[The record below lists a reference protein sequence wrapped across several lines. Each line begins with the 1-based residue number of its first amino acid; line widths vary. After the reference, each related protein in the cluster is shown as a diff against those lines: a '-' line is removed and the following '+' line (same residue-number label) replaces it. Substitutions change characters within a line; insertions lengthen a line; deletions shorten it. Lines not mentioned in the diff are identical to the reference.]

1 MLSNVSR
8 TSFGLLVVMVV
19 GLLAGCGSAGEGGA
33 GGARGGSGAGR
44 TGAEAPL
51 PVAAWTVV
59 AETVVAERQWHGR
72 LEPLRVH
79 SVQAPR
85 AGRVAEVAVRD
96 GDSVRAGAVLVRME
110 APDLDARRVVL
121 AERLDFLASELE
133 RWRGLAA
140 TGAAGP
146 AEVAAAEL
154 RVLEVRDETGQI
166 DSFTESYLVRAPAS
180 GIVSGLAV
188 NPGANA
194 TNGQVL
200 LQVADADVHGVRLI
214 VPALETSFLE
224 SAASLSL
231 QDDRGGTFPIERV
244 VLTSDPHPAFARA
257 DLYVRGAT
265 GHRAVTVRYRAE
277 EELITVPW
285 TAVASDGE
293 VHWVAAIRAGEPERV
308 ERRRVVLGRAHAG
321 GIEVLDG
328 LAPGDRVIRFEPRS
342 IPDGRAVL
350 PRGAAPAGSS

>member
-1 MLSNVSR
+1 MPRFGAVVAR
-8 TSFGLLVVMVV
+8 TNFGLLTVLFI
-19 GLLAGCGSAGEGGA
+19 GLLAGCGSAGEGGVGGSRA
-33 GGARGGSGAGR
+33 GG
-44 TGAEAPL
+44 EAPL
-51 PVAAWTVV
+51 PVAAWTVT
-59 AETVVAERQWHGR
+59 AETVVVERQWHGR

-85 AGRVAEVAVRD
+85 AGRVAEVAIRD
-96 GDSVRAGAVLVRME
+96 GDSVRAGAVLIRME

-121 AERLDFLASELE
+121 AERLDFLVSELE
-133 RWRGLAA
+133 RWKTLAA

-146 AEVAAAEL
+146 AEVSAAEL
-154 RVLEVRDETGQI
+154 RVLEVRDETSQL

-180 GIVSGLAV
+180 GIVNGLAV

-194 TNGQVL
+194 TDGQVL
-200 LQVADADVHGVRLI
+200 LQVDDASALGVRLVI
-214 VPALETSFLE
+214 PALETAFLE
-224 SAASLSL
+224 SAASLTL

-257 DLYVRGAT
+257 DLYVRGAS

-277 EELITVPW
+277 EEIITVPW

-293 VHWVAAIRAGEPERV
+293 GQWVAAIRAGEPERV
-308 ERRRVVLGRAHAG
+308 ERRRVEIGRAHAG

-328 LAPGDRVIRFEPRS
+328 LAPGERVVRYEPRS

-350 PRGAAPAGSS
+350 PREAAPAGSL